1 MHLILYSLRIS
12 CWWVPNPYNHSSSL
26 AVLYNSLY
34 GSSSA
39 MPTKSFLFGCPSI
52 LTAPETRAGASQPL
66 ERLLQGDITP
76 EQWGLDDALARQAK
90 KLDEV
95 AGGPGAEY
103 TGDKVSAKR
112 WRIWYDI
119 MMEQNSLKKTFGLEY
134 DKSNQQSGLIK
145 WYNRLIDKSIDDLDV
160 VDVAKMIRQNIL
172 RDIAIDRAIELF
184 LNEPF
189 DGEMQDGDL
198 LALLVS
204 FGPAVTRNSRVQ
216 DLISIIL
223 KLENEF
229 SDFDWPNPSVKML
242 FRNNL
247 ATLKRMLLEN

>member
-1 MHLILYSLRIS
+1 
-12 CWWVPNPYNHSSSL
+12 
-26 AVLYNSLY
+26 
-34 GSSSA
+34 
-39 MPTKSFLFGCPSI
+39 
-52 LTAPETRAGASQPL
+52 
-66 ERLLQGDITP
+66 
-76 EQWGLDDALARQAK
+76 
-90 KLDEV
+90 
-95 AGGPGAEY
+95 
-103 TGDKVSAKR
+103 
-112 WRIWYDI
+112 

-145 WYNRLIDKSIDDLDV
+145 WYNRLIDKSIDDLDI

-204 FGPAVTRNSRVQ
+204 CGPTVTKNSRVQ
-216 DLISIIL
+216 DLISMIL

-229 SDFDWPNPSVKML
+229 SDFDWPNNSAKKL
-242 FRNNL
+242 FENNL
-247 ATLKRMLLEN
+247 AALKRMLVEK